1 MIALVA
7 AALAGAPTD
16 LGFGVGVDARLG
28 KGAVFVGAGAGPTV
42 RVDLGSVVELHGEAR
57 LLVLAGTNGL
67 VRGGVGVHHAIGAW
81 DPGAGVDVGGWFGAS
96 LRAVTEENPELEAGR
111 ALTLQ
116 ARLDPLRFRS
126 EHATVEVLRVELGSG
141 WDRGRSALAVGVTL
155 TEVALRW

>member
-1 MIALVA
+1 MIVLVA
-7 AALAGAPTD
+7 AALAGEV
-16 LGFGVGVDARLG
+16 GFGVGVDARLG

-42 RVDLGSVVELHGEAR
+42 RLDLGPVVELHGEAR

-67 VRGGVGVHHAIGAW
+67 VRGGVGVHHAWGAW
-81 DPGAGVDVGGWFGAS
+81 DPGVGVDVGGWFGAS

-116 ARLDPLRFRS
+116 GRLDPLRFRS

-141 WDRGRSALAVGVTL
+141 WDRGRPALAVGVTL